1 MKRNESLEGM
11 LVNRDIQVGNV
22 YSKELNGN
30 SVVESMASEKQR
42 HFRNFIYALLQGRYS
57 SCEEVTM
64 VAVIKL
70 VISSYHNVQLGD
82 KSFAE

>member
-1 MKRNESLEGM
+1 MVGM

-42 HFRNFIYALLQGRYS
+42 HFRNFIYAILLQGRYS